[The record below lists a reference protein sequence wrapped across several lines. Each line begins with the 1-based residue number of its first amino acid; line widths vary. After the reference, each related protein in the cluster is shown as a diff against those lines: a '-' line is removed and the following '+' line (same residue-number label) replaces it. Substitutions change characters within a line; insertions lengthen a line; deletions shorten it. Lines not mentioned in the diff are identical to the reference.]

1 MARPSMPKRTRM
13 SRAIRTIAWPCCRLA
28 LRGRRL
34 VGVLS
39 TVDRIC
45 SDDDV
50 VANCL
55 LNKWSNRLERVP
67 DGHLDRFVAD
77 RRGDVVAAGAGVGRR
92 VGAETATGAVRG
104 AVARRA
110 GIGDE
115 DQAGVGGRLGR

>member
-77 RRGDVVAAGAGVGRR
+77 RRGDVVASGARVRRR
-92 VGAETATGAVRG
+92 VGAKAAAWPVRG
-104 AVARRA
+104 TVARLARV
-110 GIGDE
+110 GDE
-115 DQAGVGGRLGR
+115 DPAGVRGGLGR

>member
-1 MARPSMPKRTRM
+1 MARPSMPNNTRM

-55 LNKWSNRLERVP
+55 LNKWSNRLEGVP
-67 DGHLDRFVAD
+67 DGHLDRLVTH
-77 RRGDVVAAGAGVGRR
+77 RRRDVVAACAEVGRR
-92 VGAETATGAVRG
+92 VGAEAAARAVRG
-104 AVARRA
+104 SV
-110 GIGDE
+110 
-115 DQAGVGGRLGR
+115 